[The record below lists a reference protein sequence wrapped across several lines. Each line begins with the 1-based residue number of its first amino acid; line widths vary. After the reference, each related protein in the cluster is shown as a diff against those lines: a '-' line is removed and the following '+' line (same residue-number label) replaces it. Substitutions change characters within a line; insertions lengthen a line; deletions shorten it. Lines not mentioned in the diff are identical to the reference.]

1 MERVL
6 RAVRMQY
13 ANATAYFWV
22 PATIALFASGVVVL
36 IALIVPTQEPIY
48 SGAANAPIWFFA
60 TAGIQSILLTFPFA
74 LAMGVTRWEYS
85 VSTLLA
91 AVGAGGTLALMAV
104 ALGWIEKLTEGWFVG
119 AYVFY
124 LPWFWNQGPL
134 AAWLLFTFICVVL
147 FQVAYAFTVVYKRYG
162 MMPMVILMIGLVLAL
177 LVPIWVITANSLWPQ
192 TLTFF
197 AGLMPLEVGGMCLV
211 ASVVISS
218 LGYLALR
225 KYEVR

>member
-22 PATIALFASGVVVL
+22 PAIIAFFASCVTVL
-36 IALIVPTQEPIY
+36 IALIVPTQGPIY

-60 TAGIQSILLTFPFA
+60 TAGIQSVLLTFPFA

-85 VSTLLA
+85 VSTFLA
-91 AVGAGGTLALMAV
+91 AVGAAGSLALFAM
-104 ALGWIEKLTEGWFVG
+104 ALGWAEKLTDGWWVG
-119 AYVFY
+119 AYAFH
-124 LPWFWNQGPL
+124 LPWFWKQGPL
-134 AAWLLFTFICVVL
+134 ATWLLFTFICVVL

-177 LVPIWVITANSLWPQ
+177 LIPIWVITANSWWPQ
-192 TLTFF
+192 TLAFF
-197 AGLMPLEVGGMCLV
+197 AGLTPLEVGGMCLV